1 MSDTFL
7 NQMTKEYNPVD
18 VAARQATLRTK
29 WEKSN
34 LLKNLNEG
42 KANVV
47 AQLLENQAIEAKNTM
62 LRESSQTGAIAG
74 YNKIAFPL
82 VRRVFGQLLAT
93 ELVSVQPMSLPAGL
107 LFFLDFKYDRTKS
120 GGTAGGSVYGDLSQR
135 GSTQQDGAGVA
146 DGTGGF
152 YAGGGTGY
160 SRRNFNLTTGLVAAP
175 TSAGTKKSAYFNGA
189 TVYGWIFPVTDAA
202 TIDANA
208 LTQVRLVAKADV
220 DSADAGEAF
229 RGLDSINSTFSSTH
243 LPMIDPTL
251 TTFDGTNITVWA
263 EDDGAAGDG
272 QYVDAGTTLTNG
284 GTYAGAEFQLIGPAM
299 TNIDVNTNTNEFGDF
314 EATANIPEID
324 IAISSIPVSAVT
336 RKLKATWT
344 PELAQDI
351 SAYHAIDAEVEL
363 ITVLSDI
370 ISTEVDREILGAL
383 LSGAAVSAGWSRMP
397 GRYVDAA
404 GSDVTIGGTPISTNE
419 GFTGT
424 NIDWY
429 QTLMETVNAVS
440 NEIHRRNLRS
450 GANWMVTSPDVAT
463 ILESMAYFKPNASF
477 DPTEIQFS
485 MGIEKVGSL
494 SNRYTVYKDPYF
506 PAGRILLGYKGAGFL
521 DAGFVYAPYVP
532 LVFTPTIFEPNDFTP
547 RKGAM
552 TRYASQMV
560 RPEYYA
566 VINVYDL
573 GIVGA
578 RG

>member
-1 MSDTFL
+1 
-7 NQMTKEYNPVD
+7 
-18 VAARQATLRTK
+18 
-29 WEKSN
+29 
-34 LLKNLNEG
+34 
-42 KANVV
+42 
-47 AQLLENQAIEAKNTM
+47 
-62 LRESSQTGAIAG
+62 
-74 YNKIAFPL
+74 
-82 VRRVFGQLLAT
+82 
-93 ELVSVQPMSLPAGL
+93 
-107 LFFLDFKYDRTKS
+107 
-120 GGTAGGSVYGDLSQR
+120 
-135 GSTQQDGAGVA
+135 
-146 DGTGGF
+146 
-152 YAGGGTGY
+152 
-160 SRRNFNLTTGLVAAP
+160 
-175 TSAGTKKSAYFNGA
+175 
-189 TVYGWIFPVTDAA
+189 
-202 TIDANA
+202 
-208 LTQVRLVAKADV
+208 
-220 DSADAGEAF
+220 
-229 RGLDSINSTFSSTH
+229 
-243 LPMIDPTL
+243 
-251 TTFDGTNITVWA
+251 
-263 EDDGAAGDG
+263 
-272 QYVDAGTTLTNG
+272 
-284 GTYAGAEFQLIGPAM
+284 
-299 TNIDVNTNTNEFGDF
+299 
-314 EATANIPEID
+314 
-324 IAISSIPVSAVT
+324 
-336 RKLKATWT
+336 
-344 PELAQDI
+344 
-351 SAYHAIDAEVEL
+351 L